1 MSMAATRILIPSLT
15 ISLLWVNNFAL
26 SFDNDYEISSPN
38 FRLETFVDIK
48 SYEISKRLSD
58 QWYEE
63 ESGWRVASGS
73 LDFDRL
79 YLHSQFKLQQPLSNL
94 LKLRLKHEEETYY
107 DIKPAQR
114 TEIELALSPFS
125 APLEFSFIGTPTY
138 DKRQSDLGL
147 AIGLGTRPWGF
158 IQLSHVQQDLYY
170 NEKNVYDQSEY
181 RRIPEVTKLVG
192 GYEYEAFRLK
202 YLLSRDHPLWLQ
214 TSDDGQQ
221 PLDQNFRS
229 HGHQYDF
236 NLDYVYGD
244 SELVGFRSKGFWQKK
259 SLNTNTSATQQVLYH
274 RTLESYWLSN
284 LSPEKHLTLGLQ
296 FDEFGDRINSTL
308 GSETA
313 LYDTLQAYGVVEN
326 KLNQN
331 ASWMYAAFIG
341 DANKKQEH
349 NTEAKLRF
357 SWHYQSDDDLG
368 HFICHVSINLDEYAQ
383 WEDAADA
390 WNGGGI
396 SYQVSF

>member
-1 MSMAATRILIPSLT
+1 MSMAAARILIPSLT
-15 ISLLWVNNFAL
+15 ISLLWVNDFAL

-48 SYEISKRLSD
+48 SYEISKHLRD

-79 YLHSQFKLQQPLSNL
+79 YLHSQFKLQQPLSKL
-94 LKLRLKHEEETYY
+94 LKLRLNHEEETYY

-125 APLEFSFIGTPTY
+125 VPLEFSFIGTPTY

-147 AIGLGTRPWGF
+147 AIGLGTRPWRF
-158 IQLSHVQQDLYY
+158 IQLSHIQQDLYY

-181 RRIPEVTKLVG
+181 RRIPEATNFVG
-192 GYEYEAFRLK
+192 GYQYEAFRLK
-202 YLLSRDHPLWLQ
+202 LMVSRDHPLWLQ

-229 HGHQYDF
+229 HGHKYDF
-236 NLDYVYGD
+236 NLDYVFGD

-259 SLNTNTSATQQVLYH
+259 SLNTNNSATQQVLYH

-284 LSPEKHLTLGLQ
+284 LSSENHLTLGLQ
-296 FDEFGDRINSTL
+296 FDEFGDRIKSTST
-308 GSETA
+308 SETA
-313 LYDTLQAYGVVEN
+313 LYDTFQVYGVVEN

-349 NTEAKLRF
+349 NTEAKIRF
-357 SWHYQSDDDLG
+357 SWHYQSDDGLG

-383 WEDAADA
+383 WEDAADT

>member
-1 MSMAATRILIPSLT
+1 MHLTATRTLILPLAIY
-15 ISLLWVNNFAL
+15 LLWTCNFAL

-38 FRLETFVDIK
+38 FRLETFLDIK
-48 SYEISKRLSD
+48 SYEISKLLSD

-79 YLHSQFKLQQPLSNL
+79 YLHSQFKLRQSLSKL
-94 LKLRLKHEEETYY
+94 LELRLRHEEETYY
-107 DIKPAQR
+107 DIKPAER
-114 TEIELALSPFS
+114 TEIELALRPFS

-138 DKRQSDLGL
+138 DKRQSDLEL
-147 AIGLGTRPWGF
+147 AIGFGTRPWRF
-158 IQLSHVQQDLYY
+158 IQLSHIQQDLYY

-181 RRIPEVTKLVG
+181 RRIPEVTRLNAGYKLG
-192 GYEYEAFRLK
+192 PFRLK
-202 YLLSRDHPLWLQ
+202 LNLNRDHPLWLQ
-214 TSDDGQQ
+214 SSANDQQ

-229 HGHQYDF
+229 QGHDYDVT
-236 NLDYVYGD
+236 LDYIYGD
-244 SELVGFRSKGFWQKK
+244 AELLGIRSKGFWQKK
-259 SLNTNTSATQQVLYH
+259 SLNTINSATQQVLYH

-284 LSPEKHLTLGLQ
+284 LSTKKHLTLGLQ
-296 FDEFGDRINSTL
+296 YDEFGDRINTDPSVK
-308 GSETA
+308 A
-313 LYDTLQAYGVVEN
+313 AVYDTLQGYGVVEN
-326 KLNQN
+326 KLNDN
-331 ASWMYAAFIG
+331 ASWMYAAFVG

-357 SWHYQSDDDLG
+357 SWHYQSDDGMG
-368 HFICHVSINLDEYAQ
+368 HFLCHVSVNLDEYAQ